1 MWRPQ
6 NKSWHKN
13 KSLTK
18 KILFSEIAV
27 FSWDIFN
34 KNNKL
39 KLVPFNDLCEEIT
52 ATCSQLLFLWIQINM
67 IFSFILL
74 FFATQCTNKNQGF
87 FCFFWACFIKCFER
101 DEYHELAIFL
111 WWATSS
117 KCRQSVK
124 HAYFCNLFNISKP
137 KNSMVDLQSKFMQ
150 G

>member
-1 MWRPQ
+1 MIFKDEKYKPDMWRPQ

-87 FCFFWACFIKCFER
+87 FCFFLSMFYQVFWTWWISWIG
-101 DEYHELAIFL
+101 YISLMSHQQQVQAIGQTCLFL
-111 WWATSS
+111 
-117 KCRQSVK
+117 
-124 HAYFCNLFNISKP
+124 
-137 KNSMVDLQSKFMQ
+137 
-150 G
+150 

>member
-1 MWRPQ
+1 MIFKDEKYKPDMWRPQ

-13 KSLTK
+13 KSLTI

-27 FSWDIFN
+27 FSRGIFN

-74 FFATQCTNKNQGF
+74 FFATQCTNKSQGF
-87 FCFFWACFIKCFER
+87 FCFFLSMFYQVFWT
-101 DEYHELAIFL
+101 
-111 WWATSS
+111 WWISWIG
-117 KCRQSVK
+117 
-124 HAYFCNLFNISKP
+124 NISL
-137 KNSMVDLQSKFMQ
+137 MCHQQQVQAIGQTCLFL
-150 G
+150 